1 MNKLNKAIILS
12 AKIHSGKKGRN
23 NEPAVLH
30 PIRVMNQMKSNKG
43 KIVGVLHDVVE
54 TEKISI
60 DDLAAQGFG
69 KSVCKTVDALSRRK
83 WEKYDD
89 YINLQE
95 RDIEVFKK
103 DENIKIPSSICY
115 DDISSLSNEVKEK
128 LNLIK
133 PENLG
138 QASRISGVTPAAIIA
153 ILVAIKKC
161 SNERGYK

>member
-30 PIRVMNQMKSNKG
+30 SIRVMNQMKSNKG

-69 KSVCKTVDALSRRK
+69 KSVCKTIEHSGKSSPGA
-83 WEKYDD
+83 
-89 YINLQE
+89 NLVN
-95 RDIEVFKK
+95 IETRLKK
-103 DENIKIPSSICY
+103 SLQHRMAVVTTTIPQSNPLETFANGLCLFLAQIK
-115 DDISSLSNEVKEK
+115 E
-128 LNLIK
+128 
-133 PENLG
+133 
-138 QASRISGVTPAAIIA
+138 
-153 ILVAIKKC
+153 
-161 SNERGYK
+161 

>member
-89 YINLQE
+89 YINRL
-95 RDIEVFKK
+95 KK
-103 DENIKIPSSICY
+103 NKLAIKVKLEDLIDNYSRR
-115 DDISSLSNEVKEK
+115 LSNKK
-128 LNLIK
+128 KSKIDLK
-133 PENLG
+133 K
-138 QASRISGVTPAAIIA
+138 
-153 ILVAIKKC
+153 IKKYEKAYKSLTGKKIQ
-161 SNERGYK
+161 SNF

>member
-89 YINLQE
+89 YINRL
-95 RDIEVFKK
+95 KK
-103 DENIKIPSSICY
+103 NKLAIKVKLEDLIDNYSIR
-115 DDISSLSNEVKEK
+115 LSNKK
-128 LNLIK
+128 KSKIDLK
-133 PENLG
+133 K
-138 QASRISGVTPAAIIA
+138 
-153 ILVAIKKC
+153 IKKY
-161 SNERGYK
+161 EKVYKSLTGKKIQANF

>member
-30 PIRVMNQMKSNKG
+30 SIRVMNQMKSNKG

-89 YINLQE
+89 YINRL
-95 RDIEVFKK
+95 KK
-103 DENIKIPSSICY
+103 NKLAIKVKLEDLIDNYSRR
-115 DDISSLSNEVKEK
+115 LSNKK
-128 LNLIK
+128 KSKIDLK
-133 PENLG
+133 K
-138 QASRISGVTPAAIIA
+138 
-153 ILVAIKKC
+153 IKKY
-161 SNERGYK
+161 EKAYKSLTGEKIQANF

>member
-69 KSVCKTVDALSRRK
+69 KSVCKSVDALSRRK

-89 YINLQE
+89 YINRL
-95 RDIEVFKK
+95 KK
-103 DENIKIPSSICY
+103 NKLAIKVKLEDLIDNYSRR
-115 DDISSLSNEVKEK
+115 LSNKK
-128 LNLIK
+128 KSKIDLK
-133 PENLG
+133 K
-138 QASRISGVTPAAIIA
+138 
-153 ILVAIKKC
+153 IKKY
-161 SNERGYK
+161 EKAYKSLTGEKIQANF

>member
-89 YINLQE
+89 YINRL
-95 RDIEVFKK
+95 KK
-103 DENIKIPSSICY
+103 N
-115 DDISSLSNEVKEK
+115 K
-128 LNLIK
+128 L
-133 PENLG
+133 
-138 QASRISGVTPAAIIA
+138 
-153 ILVAIKKC
+153 AIKVKLEDLIDNY
-161 SNERGYK
+161 SRRLSYQKKSKIDLKKIKKYEKAYKSLTGKKIGANF

>member
-83 WEKYDD
+83 WEKYED
-89 YINLQE
+89 YINRL
-95 RDIEVFKK
+95 KK
-103 DENIKIPSSICY
+103 NKLAIKVKLEDLIDNYSRR
-115 DDISSLSNEVKEK
+115 LSNKK
-128 LNLIK
+128 KSKIDLK
-133 PENLG
+133 K
-138 QASRISGVTPAAIIA
+138 
-153 ILVAIKKC
+153 IKKY
-161 SNERGYK
+161 EKAYKSLTGKKIHANF

>member
-89 YINLQE
+89 YINRL
-95 RDIEVFKK
+95 KK
-103 DENIKIPSSICY
+103 NKLAIKVKLEDLIDNYSKR
-115 DDISSLSNEVKEK
+115 LSNKK
-128 LNLIK
+128 KSKIDLK
-133 PENLG
+133 K
-138 QASRISGVTPAAIIA
+138 
-153 ILVAIKKC
+153 IKKY
-161 SNERGYK
+161 EKAYKSLTGEKIQANF

>member
-60 DDLAAQGFG
+60 DDLASQGFG

-89 YINLQE
+89 YINRL
-95 RDIEVFKK
+95 KK
-103 DENIKIPSSICY
+103 NKLAIKVKLEDLIDNYSIR
-115 DDISSLSNEVKEK
+115 LSNKK
-128 LNLIK
+128 KSKIDLK
-133 PENLG
+133 K
-138 QASRISGVTPAAIIA
+138 
-153 ILVAIKKC
+153 IKKY
-161 SNERGYK
+161 EKAYKSLTGKKIGVNF

>member
-89 YINLQE
+89 YINRLKKNNLAIKVKLE
-95 RDIEVFKK
+95 DLIDNYSSRLSNKKKSKK
-103 DENIKIPSSICY
+103 D
-115 DDISSLSNEVKEK
+115 
-128 LNLIK
+128 
-133 PENLG
+133 
-138 QASRISGVTPAAIIA
+138 
-153 ILVAIKKC
+153 IKKIKKY
-161 SNERGYK
+161 EKAYKSLTGKKIQANF